1 MGRIALVLGSGGAR
15 GYAHIGV
22 IQVLEERGHEV
33 AAVSGASMG
42 ALIGGLHV
50 AGKLGEFTG
59 WALGLKQFDVLRMMD
74 LTVREPGLVRG
85 DRITRHLSG
94 LLDGIQ
100 IEDSPIPYTAVA
112 TDLGSRREVWFQQG
126 PMDVAIRASIA
137 MPSFIT
143 PVVVGDRLLID
154 GGVVNPLPI
163 EPTLSTPVD
172 ATVAVELNGPSRADS
187 RNKDIAISTPYHAS
201 ADEVDQESTG
211 RDWLERFR
219 MGAVDLFAQT
229 AWPQTAWARKN
240 VDPARSNDLYRL
252 GPAPK
257 GLSYLDLVAQS
268 VDMMGSM
275 IARYRSASNPPDV
288 AIQIPHDAARV
299 SEFHRAS
306 GMITLGRKLANEALD
321 RAGL

>member
-33 AAVSGASMG
+33 ATVSGASMG

-50 AGKLGEFTG
+50 AGKLGDFTV

-74 LTVREPGLVRG
+74 LAVREPGLVRA
-85 DRITRHLSG
+85 DRITRYLSG

-112 TDLGSRREVWFQQG
+112 TDLGSRREVWFQRG

-172 ATVAVELNGPSRADS
+172 ATIAVELNGPSRARS
-187 RNKDIAISTPYHAS
+187 RGKEVAVATPYHAS
-201 ADEVDQESTG
+201 ADEGDEESSG

-219 MGAVDLFAQT
+219 MGAADLFAQT
-229 AWPQTAWARKN
+229 AWARRN
-240 VDPARSNDLYRL
+240 VEPARSDDLYRL

-257 GLSYLDLVAQS
+257 DLSYLDLVAQT

-288 AIQIPHDAARV
+288 AIQVPHDAARV

-306 GMITLGRKLANEALD
+306 DMITLGRRLATEALD